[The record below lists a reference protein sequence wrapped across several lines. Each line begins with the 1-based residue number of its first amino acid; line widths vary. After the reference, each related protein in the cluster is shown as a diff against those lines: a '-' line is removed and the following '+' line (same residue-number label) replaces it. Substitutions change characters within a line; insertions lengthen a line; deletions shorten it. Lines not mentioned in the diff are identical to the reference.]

1 MYLYS
6 LEKSMR
12 KLYVGFFEKNNFEFH
27 TVVYCKEGFI
37 LLVHGLKIV
46 RPFGWCSGHFRVN
59 VVILWSYIVSVTI
72 SQ

>member
-1 MYLYS
+1 
-6 LEKSMR
+6 MR

-46 RPFGWCSGHFRVN
+46 RPFGW
-59 VVILWSYIVSVTI
+59 
-72 SQ
+72 